1 MTKRTAKFGRVILV
15 SHDNES
21 GELVFDEKQIEL
33 GSLET
38 MYELIQCELVDCV
51 ESAKGTITAWVDEE
65 GLFVSMPN
73 LTDITKLMEEGN
85 PGCFGD
91 RIILAGNILF
101 TGGVDDNGNTLAL
114 PDSVTVNTVK
124 SSINWY

>member
-51 ESAKGTITAWVDEE
+51 ESANGTITAW
-65 GLFVSMPN
+65 
-73 LTDITKLMEEGN
+73 LMKK
-85 PGCFGD
+85 GCLSVC
-91 RIILAGNILF
+91 RI
-101 TGGVDDNGNTLAL
+101 
-114 PDSVTVNTVK
+114 
-124 SSINWY
+124 